1 MDSSLPLIERAVLL
15 AVSRPLSSWNRPP
28 LTEVYLCHACSCQE
42 ILRVNTA
49 RQGPQGM
56 LYRYIRANFYFEAA
70 QTLALRQQVCVCERE
85 RAREKREERRQTQS
99 LRVCI
104 ERKPGRLRGAGGE
117 EACPGC
123 RGLAR
128 QCHRT
133 VVWGFAVFVSRGLVF
148 TRCHRAQQLE
158 QNRKDGLPE
167 GSRGAQDPPGGLEE
181 AQDFTQRAY
190 TDYHATLQVPS
201 PPSPTPTQRSRLI
214 GGVRMPDVRCHVAL
228 LLTAGAN
235 RVRVR
240 VRSFSRASAR
250 PPTGWPRW
258 RAGREPGSGCV
269 SPPRPT
275 AVLAVEKPR
284 RCVEKPR
291 LPPPRSVPPSLLPS
305 FPPSFLTR
313 ARAWSQAVGS
323 TPGPG
328 PRRCSWGWPSR
339 PSRSRC

>member
-1 MDSSLPLIERAVLL
+1 
-15 AVSRPLSSWNRPP
+15 
-28 LTEVYLCHACSCQE
+28 
-42 ILRVNTA
+42 
-49 RQGPQGM
+49 
-56 LYRYIRANFYFEAA
+56 
-70 QTLALRQQVCVCERE
+70 
-85 RAREKREERRQTQS
+85 
-99 LRVCI
+99 
-104 ERKPGRLRGAGGE
+104 
-117 EACPGC
+117 
-123 RGLAR
+123 
-128 QCHRT
+128 
-133 VVWGFAVFVSRGLVF
+133 VFVSRGLVF

-201 PPSPTPTQRSRLI
+201 PPSPTPTQRSRVI
-214 GGVRMPDVRCHVAL
+214 GGVRMPDVRCPVAL

-235 RVRVR
+235 CVRVR

-291 LPPPRSVPPSLLPS
+291 LPPPRSFPPSLLPS
-305 FPPSFLTR
+305 FLPSFLPHAR
-313 ARAWSQAVGS
+313 ARLVAGCGVDTWSWPTAVLMGLAFQALAITLLIFYYADLWPTTWRPFLVQVGFLNADAVAQHRGGGGGGGGRGGGGGS
-323 TPGPG
+323 GRQRKKHQKRG
-328 PRRCSWGWPSR
+328 
-339 PSRSRC
+339 

>member
-133 VVWGFAVFVSRGLVF
+133 VVWGFCVCEPRFGFHALSPCAATRAEPEGRAAGGQQGGTGPPRRPGGGAGLHAARV
-148 TRCHRAQQLE
+148 H
-158 QNRKDGLPE
+158 GLPRHAAGTKPPPPYSYSTQPVDWGCE
-167 GSRGAQDPPGGLEE
+167 DAGCQMPRGSAAD
-181 AQDFTQRAY
+181 
-190 TDYHATLQVPS
+190 
-201 PPSPTPTQRSRLI
+201 
-214 GGVRMPDVRCHVAL
+214 
-228 LLTAGAN
+228 
-235 RVRVR
+235 
-240 VRSFSRASAR
+240 
-250 PPTGWPRW
+250 
-258 RAGREPGSGCV
+258 SGC
-269 SPPRPT
+269 
-275 AVLAVEKPR
+275 KP
-284 RCVEKPR
+284 C
-291 LPPPRSVPPSLLPS
+291 
-305 FPPSFLTR
+305 
-313 ARAWSQAVGS
+313 ACACA
-323 TPGPG
+323 
-328 PRRCSWGWPSR
+328 
-339 PSRSRC
+339 